1 MVSPDSWPRLY
12 LYAAM
17 GGMLGSLMRYGVA
30 VLGPAMNPGGFPWSS
45 LVVNVLG
52 SLLIG
57 WLVAVTQ
64 PTARWPMGPVW
75 QAFWL
80 AGVCGGFT
88 TFSFFSRDLALLLYA
103 EAWSASIIYLA
114 LSLLGWLAAV
124 WIGFSVGQRFCSQ
137 SDQG

>member
-1 MVSPDSWPRLY
+1 MVSPASWTRLY

-30 VLGPAMNPGGFPWSS
+30 VLGPAMTPGGFPWSS

-57 WLVAVTQ
+57 WLLAVSQ
-64 PTARWPMGPVW
+64 PEGRWPMSSTW

-103 EAWSASIIYLA
+103 EAWLMSAAYLA
-114 LSLLGWLAAV
+114 SSLSGWLLAV
-124 WIGFSVGQRFCSQ
+124 WLGYKLGKQLYKP
-137 SDQG
+137 